1 MSSTRSPT
9 ELVSTTLREGISGY
23 IDRTKLESRL
33 YEFFGYKIETEYF
46 CGRITFQAPREV
58 QEACLPDLCEDERV
72 DYG

>member
-33 YEFFGYKIETEYF
+33 YEFFGYKIETEYE
-46 CGRITFQAPREV
+46 IA
-58 QEACLPDLCEDERV
+58 DLCEDERV